1 VPSGFVETIGERI
14 FAVKAV
20 SGSIKETSE
29 EDSFFPLEELGKLT
43 EVNG

>member
-1 VPSGFVETIGERI
+1 VPSGFVETIGEGI
-14 FAVKAV
+14 FAIGAV

-29 EDSFFPLEELGKLT
+29 EDSFFLSLRTGKLT